1 MKILITGGAGFI
13 GSNFIHYWI
22 KNHKDDEIVNIDAL
36 TYAGNLAN
44 LKDLESQENY
54 KFIKVNIS
62 QKQEVEEVISSEKPD
77 AIVHFAAESHVDRSI
92 LGPEQFIQTNVIGT
106 FNLLESARQNSNIRF
121 HHVSTD
127 EVFGSLGPDDDAFDE
142 ETPYDPRSPY
152 SASKA
157 SSDHLVRSYFHTFG
171 LPITISNCSNNYGPY
186 MFPEKL
192 MPLFITNLIEEK
204 KIPLYGDGLNI
215 RDWLWVEDHCQAI
228 DLILQKGK
236 IGETYCVGGDTEKNN
251 KEITYKILELMGKGE
266 EMIEFVADRK
276 GHDKRYAINFSK
288 LKNELGWE
296 PQVNFKEGMKIMI
309 DWYQK
314 NQDWW
319 KTIKSGEYMKYYK
332 KNYENRE

>member
-1 MKILITGGAGFI
+1 
-13 GSNFIHYWI
+13 
-22 KNHKDDEIVNIDAL
+22 
-36 TYAGNLAN
+36 
-44 LKDLESQENY
+44 
-54 KFIKVNIS
+54 
-62 QKQEVEEVISSEKPD
+62 
-77 AIVHFAAESHVDRSI
+77 
-92 LGPEQFIQTNVIGT
+92 
-106 FNLLESARQNSNIRF
+106 
-121 HHVSTD
+121 
-127 EVFGSLGPDDDAFDE
+127 
-142 ETPYDPRSPY
+142 
-152 SASKA
+152 
-157 SSDHLVRSYFHTFG
+157 
-171 LPITISNCSNNYGPY
+171 